1 MPRDSHRAP
10 TREYIAQLAAR
21 LMAEDGI
28 EDYGAAKRKAA
39 RQAGAPNTRQLP
51 DNEEIEGALKQY
63 RALYCPDHPQHL
75 RQLREQ
81 ALEVMAEFT
90 EFQPQLTGGV
100 LKGSAGLHAPV
111 QLQLFTENIKSVEHR
126 LLSRGI
132 AFRGGAVRLY
142 QGNQVM
148 DVPVL
153 SFERKGVEIQ
163 MTLLSL
169 DALRLQLRLHPAGQ
183 PLERAKRATVIE
195 LMATEG

>member
-39 RQAGAPNTRQLP
+39 RQAGAPNMRQLP
-51 DNEEIEGALKQY
+51 DNQEIEDALKQY
-63 RALYCPDHPQHL
+63 RALYCLEHPQHL
-75 RQLREQ
+75 RQLREL
-81 ALEVMAEFT
+81 ALEVMAEFS
-90 EFQPQLTGGV
+90 EFQPQLTGAV
-100 LKGSAGLHAPV
+100 LKGSAGQHAPV

-126 LLSRGI
+126 LLGRGI
-132 AFRGGAVRLY
+132 AFHGGAERLY
-142 QGNQVM
+142 HGSQAM

-153 SFERKGVEIQ
+153 SFERNGVEIQ

-169 DALRLQLRLHPAGQ
+169 DALRLQLRLHPAGR
-183 PLERAKRATVIE
+183 PIERAKRAAVME
-195 LMATEG
+195 LMAAEN